1 MVAEIS
7 WRTSVCRKDNFFA
20 SNCHSVQDSPAVAL
34 DAFWLGIKV
43 PVRRVYQDASSDQQQ
58 ETLNLPYFSASI
70 SPLWLLLDSL
80 A

>member
-1 MVAEIS
+1 
-7 WRTSVCRKDNFFA
+7 
-20 SNCHSVQDSPAVAL
+20 VQDSPAVAL

-70 SPLWLLLDSL
+70 SPLWLF
-80 A
+80 